1 MSDIEA
7 IAEAD
12 MVKNEL
18 GISKTLDERIAK
30 VFSNQY
36 QYATAGDSRAFLHEI
51 ERLRDALAEV
61 HLTINALYTERDKA
75 RAALAEAQRDLKSEC
90 ERRDEIIAS
99 TTKLWKDA
107 EAENTRLRAALANSQ
122 SPCVYCSLPADEWAK
137 CQSGFP
143 GCARADDAMG
153 CPHLGSSLENIDLR
167 AALAEA
173 RELLGAFYR
182 ADIDPHKYDRTA
194 QWLERNP

>member
-1 MSDIEA
+1 MPGLRQLGEGRTEQGEAVTDI
-7 IAEAD
+7 
-12 MVKNEL
+12 VKRL
-18 GISKTLDERIAK
+18 
-30 VFSNQY
+30 
-36 QYATAGDSRAFLHEI
+36 TAWTIDWDDSRMVDGEPPRDGIHCDVLREAAAEI
-51 ERLRDALAEV
+51 ECLRG
-61 HLTINALYTERDKA
+61 T
-75 RAALAEAQRDLKSEC
+75 LAEAQRDLKSEC

-153 CPHLGSSLENIDLR
+153 CPHLWSSLENIDLR

-173 RELLGAFYR
+173 RGLLGAFYR